1 MAIEMQDA
9 IKEKE
14 SKILENL
21 MAMESGAAVKQ
32 EIKDIAQSPSLLK
45 DYFADEK
52 QVKKAQDIQLATL
65 KAGDISPKLVKESS
79 PVFAKLQS
87 KLEASPAYQ
96 EADEMT
102 KVALA
107 QEELKQSKSK
117 TMDTGEIF
125 ARSIIALAP
134 ALIGYGLGGSLGG
147 VAGAEASK
155 KTLETATELEKSQK
169 EALEKEAER
178 KMKLGLELIKYQ
190 KEAQKAAR
198 EEGFKQKE
206 LQLKER
212 GVIAQEQEALKKAS
226 PGATKLPPDKV
237 IAISEF
243 KAIPQLLQDLST
255 SIELNEQ
262 IFGRGAGRAAGAI
275 TKLYPLDV
283 VDTLEAQI
291 SNVRQTVG
299 KLKEGG
305 VLRAEDEVK
314 YRKMLPE
321 LTDSPG
327 VAKNKIKLVLREM
340 NQKYL
345 NTVSALQA
353 AGYDVSP
360 FNAEPIEIPGLP
372 LSEPATAMKLP
383 GQIKEAQAAQRPK
396 RVIQNGV
403 EYILNPATGQ
413 YE

>member
-21 MAMESGAAVKQ
+21 MAMESGATVKQ

-45 DYFADEK
+45 DYFTDEK

-65 KAGDISPKLVKESS
+65 KSGDISPKLVKESS

-212 GVIAQEQEALKKAS
+212 GVIAEERRAGEKVAEAGKGKVLTSEQAKLIGGFKSAEDQLSAIEREIEKNVDVMGPGIGRLLSKS
-226 PGATKLPPDKV
+226 PYATETQAFDARMKLAAQKIGVSLESGKLTDEDIARYRQMLPNITDTPDVARAKIKIV
-237 IAISEF
+237 RELLVGEQA
-243 KAIPQLLQDLST
+243 AQLSAM
-255 SIELNEQ
+255 
-262 IFGRGAGRAAGAI
+262 GAG
-275 TKLYPLDV
+275 
-283 VDTLEAQI
+283 
-291 SNVRQTVG
+291 
-299 KLKEGG
+299 
-305 VLRAEDEVK
+305 
-314 YRKMLPE
+314 
-321 LTDSPG
+321 
-327 VAKNKIKLVLREM
+327 
-340 NQKYL
+340 
-345 NTVSALQA
+345 
-353 AGYDVSP
+353 GYDVSKFQQAQKSP
-360 FNAEPIEIPGLP
+360 SI
-372 LSEPATAMKLP
+372 TLP
-383 GQIKEAQAAQRPK
+383 GQMKEAQAAPRPQK
-396 RVIQNGV
+396 VIQNGV